1 MWLMSGL
8 PLNPDRPTSFERQ
21 LRLLAAGWGRRGVE
35 AAVLGPRDW
44 GPAGRP
50 GILLGYP
57 DQFPFLA
64 EAAGPLFLWAQC
76 SRPPDPRGFGEA
88 AAVPLT
94 ARTASFLAEAGVGR
108 TGPVIPH
115 AVDTSFFRPPS
126 PEERAR
132 ARRALGVEG
141 RFCLGAVGAHTY
153 RKRFDLVLA
162 ACALLRER
170 RPGAMLVLH
179 TDRQMSPG
187 GTDLV
192 ELAGRLGLGDGL
204 VLSTGELPEAALR
217 ELYWALDVLVNLSE
231 WEGFGLP
238 VAEAMACSLPVAT
251 HRVQGPGEL
260 VPYTELMAGD
270 SLRRE
275 EAGRQLLE
283 ARPAT
288 VAGLLAA
295 ADDEQL
301 RRLGGQGRET
311 AERCF
316 SLHRVLGAGDALLRP
331 GRG

>member
-1 MWLMSGL
+1 
-8 PLNPDRPTSFERQ
+8 
-21 LRLLAAGWGRRGVE
+21 
-35 AAVLGPRDW
+35 
-44 GPAGRP
+44 
-50 GILLGYP
+50 
-57 DQFPFLA
+57 
-64 EAAGPLFLWAQC
+64 
-76 SRPPDPRGFGEA
+76 
-88 AAVPLT
+88 
-94 ARTASFLAEAGVGR
+94 
-108 TGPVIPH
+108 
-115 AVDTSFFRPPS
+115 
-126 PEERAR
+126 
-132 ARRALGVEG
+132 
-141 RFCLGAVGAHTY
+141 VGAHTY

-162 ACALLRER
+162 AHALLREL
-170 RPGAMLVLH
+170 RPDAVLVLH
-179 TDRQMSPG
+179 TDRQVSRE
-187 GTDLV
+187 GTDLLQ
-192 ELAGRLGLGDGL
+192 LAERLGLGDSL

-238 VAEAMACSLPVAT
+238 VAEAMACGLPVAT

-260 VPYTELMAGD
+260 VPYAELVAGD

-288 VAGLLAA
+288 VAALLAA

-316 SLHRVLGAGDALLRP
+316 SLQRVLGAWEALLRS